1 MPKRRILPYV
11 LLGLINNKGSL
22 SGYQISQEFK
32 NEIGE
37 FWHASHSQ
45 IYPELARMKD
55 DGWVDDED
63 DGKST
68 YYLVTDKGLKV
79 LRSWMAEPLKD
90 NEESFSLK
98 LYFIRDE
105 HDPLMKTLIEQELQ
119 INRDKYSHLE
129 DRLKTVF
136 VDDEQIRNNF
146 GHYLI
151 LTRAI
156 EREKN
161 HISWL
166 EDKL

>member
-1 MPKRRILPYV
+1 
-11 LLGLINNKGSL
+11 
-22 SGYQISQEFK
+22 
-32 NEIGE
+32 
-37 FWHASHSQ
+37 
-45 IYPELARMKD
+45 MKD

-90 NEESFSLK
+90 NEELFSLK

>member
-90 NEESFSLK
+90 NEELFSLK